1 MATQMA
7 HCRKSA
13 KELRTRNDRVHQGR
27 LQMGKLDI
35 ERAKNA
41 AAA

>member
-13 KELRTRNDRVHQGR
+13 NELRTRNEPGSSRPVADGQ
-27 LQMGKLDI
+27 
-35 ERAKNA
+35 A
-41 AAA
+41 